1 MANQKPEAVKTEVE
15 QPFLA
20 HLIEM
25 RDRLLRVV
33 LVIALIFLGLFSFA
47 NDLYTMLA
55 EPLMAHMPE
64 GGTMI
69 ATEVA
74 SPFLTPFKLAMVLS
88 IFIAIPF
95 ILYQAWAFIAPGLYR
110 NEKQLA
116 MPLLV
121 SSIILFYS
129 GMAFAYFVVFP
140 LVFGFLTGVVPE
152 GVAVMTDIAKYLD
165 FVLKM
170 FFAFGIAFE
179 VPIATIILVATG
191 ITTPES
197 LSKKRPFIIVGAFV
211 FGMLLTPPD
220 VISQTLLALPMWILF
235 EIGLF
240 FSRMIIRRRKA
251 AEAAEEA
258 QSDEVSSDTDDEDP
272 ELSDEEMEAELDK
285 AIEDEQ
291 AMLDHTDAADDLEN
305 DEDEDKKK

>member
-1 MANQKPEAVKTEVE
+1 MANPKPDLTKTEVE

-20 HLIEM
+20 HLVEM

-33 LVIALIFLGLFSFA
+33 LVVALIFLGLFSFA
-47 NDLYTMLA
+47 NDLYTLLA

-74 SPFLTPFKLAMVLS
+74 SPFLTPFKLAMVVS

-95 ILYQAWAFIAPGLYR
+95 ILYQAWSFIAPGLYR
-110 NEKQLA
+110 NEKMLA

-191 ITTPES
+191 ITTPER
-197 LSKKRPFIIVGAFV
+197 LAAKRAYIIVGAFV

-240 FSRMIIRRRKA
+240 FSRMIIRKRKE
-251 AEAAEEA
+251 AEAAEDANE
-258 QSDEVSSDTDDEDP
+258 DEDH
-272 ELSDEEMEAELDK
+272 ELSDDEMEAELDK

-291 AMLDHTDAADDLEN
+291 ASRDHTDAADDFEG
-305 DEDEDKKK
+305 DEGEKK

>member
-1 MANQKPEAVKTEVE
+1 MASPKSEQPKEEVE
-15 QPFLA
+15 QPFLS
-20 HLIEM
+20 HLVEV

-33 LVIALIFLGLFSFA
+33 LLVALIFLALFSFA
-47 NDLYTMLA
+47 NDLYALLA
-55 EPLMAHMPE
+55 KPLLAHLPE

-74 SPFLTPFKLAMVLS
+74 SPFLTPFKLAMVVS

-110 NEKQLA
+110 NEKVLA
-116 MPLLV
+116 LPLLL
-121 SSIILFYS
+121 SSIVLFYA

-191 ITTPES
+191 MTTPES
-197 LSKKRPFIIVGAFV
+197 LASKRAYIIVGAFTL
-211 FGMLLTPPD
+211 GMLLTPPD
-220 VISQTLLALPMWILF
+220 VISQTLLALPMWLLF

-240 FSRMIIRRRKA
+240 FSRMIVRKRKETEAAAAA
-251 AEAAEEA
+251 AEVE
-258 QSDEVSSDTDDEDP
+258 DEGREMT
-272 ELSDEEMEAELDK
+272 DEEMEAELDK
-285 AIEDEQ
+285 AIEEES
-291 AMLDHTDAADDLEN
+291 AMLDHTDAADDLK
-305 DEDEDKKK
+305 DDGDKNKNG